1 MGTPMMPVT
10 KKELLDLIDDL
21 AARGVR
27 QVALRHGDQAVD
39 LVISPMLKGPGAGRV
54 EVDELG
60 IHHPTQESDR

>member
-10 KKELLDLIDDL
+10 KKELLDLVDDL

-27 QVALRHGDQAVD
+27 QVSLRDGQRAVD
-39 LVISPMLKGPGAGRV
+39 LVISLVLKGVGRAGV

-60 IHHPTQESDR
+60 IHHTQPESEQ